1 VKRPR
6 KTQEGV
12 VLVFVLL
19 ALFLGASIGSALLFL
34 RYQGA
39 IAGRERALLA
49 YNQGRLIASRPFLD
63 QAMMALAETARGWAQ
78 RNMAGSGYAF
88 GGSDASSVAS
98 ALRPLLQLLQSE
110 AETLCSQAT
119 GGVALRVHFLP
130 TACGSPLPSG
140 LSLPP
145 PRRVSGGPGRL
156 EVYEVPFVAVQQAG
170 LDVNRRTQWV
180 EGVLKLRVGGG
191 PASQYQV
198 YLGSGYQP
206 DGTPAYFSGG
216 EVYEGPVHVSGTP
229 NFGLWWPTQPGP
241 FFLSGFSAGRC
252 VATSSSGCVGGQ
264 APVGFAQVGA
274 VEPRAMAPSAFNPC
288 YGASCPRSPGG
299 VDWNA
304 PGLPPPTSAA
314 PPAFEYNA
322 PGSYSAALGVVGY
335 PGGSLPVAGGTPVQ
349 RVALTVPSGET
360 LNLIVTREG
369 YLTLRRNAG
378 ENLLA
383 VAPWSSVG
391 WWGNTASG
399 GNGEVVLRNRDGY
412 FGGYFR
418 LPTGVPLT
426 WSASFEADTTQ
437 ARGPVQIGLRV
448 CRILG
453 GCSNWVGTAWG
464 GGQSVPPGRT
474 WTRVTATFTTPFDT
488 THAALWFQIDAPWN
502 DTGTARFR
510 NLSLTA
516 SVPLEVPLTPL
527 NPGTPAPSPAQNPI
541 LRVGGDLDI
550 SGPLGAAGVEGDTS
564 FTLRAPGRVRV
575 LGELISTA
583 PPCRSAAGIS
593 IGSGSPTPS
602 ECPGGGQGLFGLYS
616 ENGDVLLAQSAP
628 SQVYLTAVIAAP
640 NGTFGPEGYPSTAG
654 AGELFLQGAFLAQNY
669 RSFLSPDGT
678 SGWRL
683 QFAYD
688 PRLSADSGRAPP
700 GWPALPRGVWGVSVV
715 YTREAAP

>member
-1 VKRPR
+1 MRKPR

-19 ALFLGASIGSALLFL
+19 ALFLSASIGSAVLFL

-63 QAMMALAETARGWAQ
+63 QAMMTFAETARDWAQ
-78 RNMAGSGYAF
+78 RNMARSGHAF
-88 GGSDASSVAS
+88 GGSDANSVAS
-98 ALRPLLQLLQSE
+98 ALRPLLQLLQTQ
-110 AETLCSQAT
+110 ADTLCSQTA

-130 TACGSPLPSG
+130 TACGSPLPRG

-145 PRRVSGGPGRL
+145 PRRVSGGAEGL
-156 EVYEVPFVAVQQAG
+156 EVYEVPFVAVREAS

-180 EGVLKLRVGGG
+180 EGVLRLRVGGG
-191 PASQYQV
+191 PVSQYQV

-216 EVYEGPVHVSGTP
+216 EVYEGPVHVSGAP
-229 NFGLWWPTQPGP
+229 NFGLSWPRFPGP
-241 FFLSGFSAGRC
+241 FFLSGFSTGRC

-274 VEPRAMAPSAFNPC
+274 VEPEAMAPSAFDPC
-288 YGASCPRSPGG
+288 YGASCPRFPGG

-304 PGLPPPTSAA
+304 PGLPPPTDTT
-314 PPAFEYNA
+314 PPAFEYNVR
-322 PGSYSAALGVVGY
+322 GSYSAALSVTRYAGE
-335 PGGSLPVAGGTPVQ
+335 SLPVASGTPVQ
-349 RVALTVPSGET
+349 QVVLTTPNRESLNLTVAEG
-360 LNLIVTREG
+360 G
-369 YLTLRRNAG
+369 YLALRRNAG

-399 GNGEVVLRNRDGY
+399 ENGEVVLTNRDGY

-418 LPTGVPLT
+418 LPTGTGLT

-437 ARGPVQIGLRV
+437 ARGPAQIGLTY
-448 CRILG
+448 CRSSG
-453 GCSNWVGTAWG
+453 NCYNWVGTAWG
-464 GGQSVPPGRT
+464 GGTAVPPGQA
-474 WTRVTATFTTPFDT
+474 WTPVTATFTTPADA
-488 THAALWFQIDAPWN
+488 THAALWFQIDADWN
-502 DTGTARFR
+502 STGTARFR
-510 NLSLTA
+510 NLSLTT
-516 SVPLEVPLTPL
+516 SVPVEIPLTPL
-527 NPGTPAPSPAQNPI
+527 NFGTPAVSPTRALI
-541 LRVGGDLDI
+541 LRVAGHLDV
-550 SGPLGAAGVEGDTS
+550 SGPLGAAGVEGNTS
-564 FTLRAPGRVRV
+564 FTLRALGRVRI
-575 LGELISTA
+575 LGDLISTH
-583 PPCRSAAGIS
+583 PPCLNAAGITD
-593 IGSGSPTPS
+593 GHPTPS
-602 ECPGGGQGLFGLYS
+602 ECREGGRGLFGLYS
-616 ENGDVLLAQSAP
+616 ENGDVLLARNAP

-683 QFAYD
+683 RFAYD
-688 PRLSADSGRAPP
+688 PRLSAETLRTPP
-700 GWPALPRGVWGVSVV
+700 GWPVLPRRVWGVNVV
-715 YTREAAP
+715 YTREATP

>member
-1 VKRPR
+1 MKKFR
-6 KTQEGV
+6 KNQAGV

-63 QAMMALAETARGWAQ
+63 QAMMALAETARDWAQ
-78 RNMAGSGYAF
+78 RNMNMAGSSYAF
-88 GGSDASSVAS
+88 GGSDANSVAS
-98 ALRPLLQLLQSE
+98 ALRPLLQLLQSQ
-110 AETLCSQAT
+110 ANTLCSGTT

-130 TACGSPLPSG
+130 TACGSPLPTG

-156 EVYEVPFVAVQQAG
+156 EVYEIPFVAVQQAS

-206 DGTPAYFSGG
+206 DGTPVYFSGG

-229 NFGLWWPTQPGP
+229 NFGLYWPTLPGP
-241 FFLSGFSAGRC
+241 FFLNGFSTGRC

-274 VEPRAMAPSAFNPC
+274 VEPEAMAPSPFDPC
-288 YGASCPRSPGG
+288 YGASCPRFPGG

-304 PGLPPPTSAA
+304 PGLPPPASAT

-322 PGSYSAALGVVGY
+322 PGRYSAALSVVGY
-335 PGGSLPVAGGTPVQ
+335 PGGSLPVPGGTPVQ
-349 RVALTVPSGET
+349 RVALTTPSGET
-360 LNLIVTREG
+360 LNLVVTREG
-369 YLTLRRNAG
+369 YLALRRNAG

-418 LPTGVPLT
+418 LPVGTRLT

-437 ARGPVQIGLRV
+437 ANGAVQIGLTY
-448 CRILG
+448 CRSLG

-464 GGQSVPPGRT
+464 GDQSVPPGQT
-474 WTRVTATFTTPFDT
+474 WTRVTATFTTPADT
-488 THAALWFQIDAPWN
+488 THAALWFQIDASWN
-502 DTGTARFR
+502 NTGTARFR

-516 SVPLEVPLTPL
+516 SVPVEIPLTPL
-527 NPGTPAPSPAQNPI
+527 NFGTPTVLPAQAPI
-541 LRVGGDLDI
+541 LRVGGELDV
-550 SGPLGAAGVEGDTS
+550 SGPLGAAGLEGDTS
-564 FTLRAPGRVRV
+564 FTLRALRRVRI
-575 LGELISTA
+575 LGELLSTA
-583 PPCRSAAGIS
+583 PPCLNGAGIT
-593 IGSGSPTPS
+593 GGGPTPS
-602 ECPGGGQGLFGLYS
+602 DCSGGGRGLFGLYS
-616 ENGDVLLAQSAP
+616 ESGDVLLARSAP
-628 SQVYLTAVIAAP
+628 RQVYLTAAIAAP
-640 NGTFGPEGYPSTAG
+640 NGTFGPEGYPSTTG
-654 AGELFLQGAFLAQNY
+654 AGEVFLQGAFLAQNY

-678 SGWRL
+678 SGWGLR
-683 QFAYD
+683 FAYD
-688 PRLSADSGRAPP
+688 PRLSADSGQAPP

-715 YTREAAP
+715 YTREASP

>member
-1 VKRPR
+1 MKRPQ

-78 RNMAGSGYAF
+78 RSMAGSGYAF
-88 GGSDASSVAS
+88 GGSDANSVAS
-98 ALRPLLQLLQSE
+98 ALQPLLQLLQSQ
-110 AETLCSQAT
+110 ADTFCSGTT
-119 GGVALRVHFLP
+119 GGVALRVHFLS

-140 LSLPP
+140 LSLPS

-156 EVYEVPFVAVQQAG
+156 EVYEVPFVAVQQAS

-241 FFLSGFSAGRC
+241 FFLNGLSTGRC
-252 VATSSSGCVGGQ
+252 VATSSSGCVGWQ
-264 APVGFAQVGA
+264 APVGFVQLGA
-274 VEPRAMAPSAFNPC
+274 VEPGAMAPSPFDPC
-288 YGASCPRSPGG
+288 YGASCPRFPEG

-304 PGLPPPTSAA
+304 PGLPPPADTT

-322 PGSYSAALGVVGY
+322 PGSYSAALSVVGY

-349 RVALTVPSGET
+349 QVALTVPSGET

-369 YLTLRRNAG
+369 YLALRRNAG

-399 GNGEVVLRNRDGY
+399 GNGEVVLTNRDGY

-418 LPTGVPLT
+418 IPTGAPLT

-437 ARGPVQIGLRV
+437 ANGPVQIGLTY
-448 CRILG
+448 CRSLG
-453 GCSNWVGTAWG
+453 ICSYWVGTSYG
-464 GGQSVPPGRT
+464 GGQSASPGQT
-474 WTRVTATFTTPFDT
+474 WSPVTATFTTPPDA
-488 THAALWFQIDAPWN
+488 THAALWFQIEAPWN
-502 DTGTARFR
+502 GTGTARFR

-516 SVPLEVPLTPL
+516 STPVEIPLTPL
-527 NPGTPAPSPAQNPI
+527 NPGTPTPSPAQAPI
-541 LRVGGDLDI
+541 LRVGGDLDV

-575 LGELISTA
+575 LGDLLSTA
-583 PPCRSAAGIS
+583 PPCLNAAGIS

-616 ENGDVLLAQSAP
+616 ENGDVLLARSAP
-628 SQVYLTAVIAAP
+628 SKVYLTATIAAP

-654 AGELFLQGAFLAQNY
+654 AGEIFFQGAFLAQNY

-688 PRLSADSGRAPP
+688 PRLSADSGQAPP

-715 YTREAAP
+715 YTREGTP

>member
-1 VKRPR
+1 VKKFR
-6 KTQEGV
+6 KTQAGV

-34 RYQGA
+34 RYHGA
-39 IAGRERALLA
+39 MAGRERALLA

-63 QAMMALAETARGWAQ
+63 QAMMALAETARDWAQ
-78 RNMAGSGYAF
+78 RNMAGSGFAF
-88 GGSDASSVAS
+88 GGNDANSVAS
-98 ALRPLLQLLQSE
+98 ALQPLLLLLQSQ
-110 AETLCSQAT
+110 ADTLCSQTT
-119 GGVALRVHFLP
+119 GGVALRIHFLS
-130 TACGSPLPSG
+130 TACGSPLPNG

-145 PRRVSGGPGRL
+145 PRRVSGGPGGL
-156 EVYEVPFVAVQQAG
+156 EVYEVPFVAVQQAS
-170 LDVNRRTQWV
+170 LDVSRRTQWV

-229 NFGLWWPTQPGP
+229 NFGLQWPTLPGP
-241 FFLSGFSAGRC
+241 FFLNGFSTGRC

-274 VEPRAMAPSAFNPC
+274 VEPEAMAPSPFDPC
-288 YGASCPRSPGG
+288 YGASCPRFPGG

-304 PGLPPPTSAA
+304 PGLPPPADTT

-322 PGSYSAALGVVGY
+322 PGSYSAALSVVGY
-335 PGGSLPVAGGTPVQ
+335 PGGSLPVPGGTPVQ
-349 RVALTVPSGET
+349 QVALTTPSGET
-360 LNLIVTREG
+360 LNLIVTG
-369 YLTLRRNAG
+369 GSHLTLRRNAG

-391 WWGNTASG
+391 WWQNTASG
-399 GNGEVVLRNRDGY
+399 GGGEVVLRNRDGY
-412 FGGYFR
+412 FGGYFA
-418 LPTGVPLT
+418 LPAGTSLT
-426 WSASFEADTTQ
+426 WTASFEADTTQ
-437 ARGPVQIGLRV
+437 ANGAVQIGLRF
-448 CRILG
+448 CASSG
-453 GCSNWVGTAWG
+453 GCSNWRGTAWG
-464 GGQSVPPGRT
+464 GGTSVPPGRT
-474 WTRVTATFTTPFDT
+474 WTRVTATFTTPPDA

-502 DTGTARFR
+502 ATGTARFR

-516 SVPLEVPLTPL
+516 SVPVEIPLTPL
-527 NPGTPAPSPAQNPI
+527 NPGTPTPSPAQAPV
-541 LRVGGDLDI
+541 LRVGGDLDV

-564 FTLRAPGRVRV
+564 FTLRVRGRVRV
-575 LGELISTA
+575 LGDLFSTA
-583 PPCRSAAGIS
+583 PPCLNAAGITD
-593 IGSGSPTPS
+593 GKPTPS
-602 ECPGGGQGLFGLYS
+602 DCRGGGRGLLGLYS

-628 SQVYLTAVIAAP
+628 RQVYLTAAIAAP
-640 NGTFGPEGYPSTAG
+640 SGTFGPEGFPSTTG
-654 AGELFLQGAFLAQNY
+654 VGELFLQGAFLAQNY
-669 RSFLSPDGT
+669 RSFLSPDGS

-683 QFAYD
+683 QFAHD
-688 PRLSADSGRAPP
+688 PRLSADSGLAPP

>member
-34 RYQGA
+34 RYHGA

-63 QAMMALAETARGWAQ
+63 QAMMALAETARSWAQ
-78 RNMAGSGYAF
+78 TNMAGSGYAF
-88 GGSDASSVAS
+88 GGSDANSVAS
-98 ALRPLLQLLQSE
+98 ALQPLLQLLQSQ
-110 AETLCSQAT
+110 ADTFCSQTA

-130 TACGSPLPSG
+130 TACGSSLPSG
-140 LSLPP
+140 LSLPR
-145 PRRVSGGPGRL
+145 PRRVGGGPGRL
-156 EVYEVPFVAVQQAG
+156 EVYEVPFVAVQQAS

-180 EGVLKLRVGGG
+180 EGALKLRVGGG

-229 NFGLWWPTQPGP
+229 NFGLSWPRLPGP
-241 FFLSGFSAGRC
+241 FFLNGFSTGRC

-264 APVGFAQVGA
+264 APIGFAQVGA
-274 VEPRAMAPSAFNPC
+274 VEPGAMAPSPFDPC
-288 YGASCPRSPGG
+288 YGASCPRFSGG

-304 PGLPPPTSAA
+304 PGLPPPTSAT

-322 PGSYSAALGVVGY
+322 PGSYSGALSVVGY
-335 PGGSLPVAGGTPVQ
+335 PGGSLPVPGGTPVQ
-349 RVALTVPSGET
+349 QVALTVPSGET

-369 YLTLRRNAG
+369 YLALRRNAG

-399 GNGEVVLRNRDGY
+399 GNGEVVLTNRDGY

-418 LPTGVPLT
+418 LPTGTPLT
-426 WSASFEADTTQ
+426 WTASFEADTTQ
-437 ARGPVQIGLRV
+437 ARGPAQIGLTY
-448 CRILG
+448 CRFLG
-453 GCSNWVGTAWG
+453 GCYYWVGTSYG
-464 GGQSVPPGRT
+464 GGRSVPPGQG
-474 WTRVTATFTTPFDT
+474 WTRITTTFTTPADA

-502 DTGTARFR
+502 ATGTARFR
-510 NLSLTA
+510 NLSLTT
-516 SVPLEVPLTPL
+516 SVPVEIPLTPL
-527 NPGTPAPSPAQNPI
+527 NFGTPTVSPAQALI
-541 LRVGGDLDI
+541 LRVGGDLDV
-550 SGPLGAAGVEGDTS
+550 SGPLGAAGIEGDTS
-564 FTLRAPGRVRV
+564 FTLRALGRVRI
-575 LGELISTA
+575 LGDLLSTA
-583 PPCRSAAGIS
+583 PPCLSAAGIS
-593 IGSGSPTPS
+593 DGKPTPS
-602 ECPGGGQGLFGLYS
+602 DCRGGGRGLFGLYS
-616 ENGDVLLAQSAP
+616 ENGDALLAQNAP
-628 SQVYLTAVIAAP
+628 SQVYLTAAIAAP

-669 RSFLSPDGT
+669 RSFLSPDGR
-678 SGWRL
+678 SGWRV

-700 GWPALPRGVWGVSVV
+700 GWPVLPRGVWGVSVV